1 MAQSIAKA
9 AEPVNRAYGQTRNA
23 DAAAPRRPMPFAPRF
38 QTASRTAFPA
48 ALLYFFLPH
57 IVALLR

>member
-9 AEPVNRAYGQTRNA
+9 AEPVNRACGQARSEY
-23 DAAAPRRPMPFAPRF
+23 AAAPRCLMPFAPRF
-38 QTASRTAFPA
+38 QTAYRAAFAA
-48 ALLYFFLPH
+48 ALLYFFLLP